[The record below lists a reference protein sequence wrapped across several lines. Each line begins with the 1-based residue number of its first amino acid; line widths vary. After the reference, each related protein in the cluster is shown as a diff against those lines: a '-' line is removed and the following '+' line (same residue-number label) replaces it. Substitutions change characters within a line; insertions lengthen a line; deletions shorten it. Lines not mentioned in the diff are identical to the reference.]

1 MGEDYKDLI
10 AAVEQAVVRLYLKA
24 NSRSH
29 LEKEPPRRKVLSAI
43 FYMRSALQGLYLTWH
58 NLKHDWG

>member
-1 MGEDYKDLI
+1 MREDYKDLI
-10 AAVEQAVVRLYLKA
+10 AAVEQAVVRLYLKIY
-24 NSRSH
+24 SRSH
-29 LEKEPPRRKVLSAI
+29 LEEEPPRQKALSAI

>member
-10 AAVEQAVVRLYLKA
+10 AVVEAAVVRLYLKA
-24 NSRSH
+24 IIRSQ
-29 LEKEPPRRKVLSAI
+29 LEEEPPRRRVLSAI

>member
-10 AAVEQAVVRLYLKA
+10 AAVKQAVVRLYLKA
-24 NSRSH
+24 IIRSQ
-29 LEKEPPRRKVLSAI
+29 LEEEPPRRKVLSAI